1 MKYEAIK
8 RCRECGRLYDGNE
21 CPECGYYAQ
30 EYADPEMFDED
41 EFEYDDE
48 NNEVDC
54 EDIQG
59 F

>member
-8 RCRECGRLYDGNE
+8 RCHECGRLYDGME

-30 EYADPEMFDED
+30 EYADPEMFDDED

-48 NNEVDC
+48 I
-54 EDIQG
+54 EDVEYG
-59 F
+59 EE

>member
-8 RCRECGRLYDGNE
+8 RCHECGRLYDGNE

-30 EYADPEMFDED
+30 EYANPEMFDDED

-48 NNEVDC
+48 SEEV
-54 EDIQG
+54 EDDG
-59 F
+59 E

>member
-8 RCRECGRLYDGNE
+8 RCHECGRLYDGNE

-41 EFEYDDE
+41 EFEYDDA
-48 NNEVDC
+48 NDEV
-54 EDIQG
+54 EYG
-59 F
+59 EE